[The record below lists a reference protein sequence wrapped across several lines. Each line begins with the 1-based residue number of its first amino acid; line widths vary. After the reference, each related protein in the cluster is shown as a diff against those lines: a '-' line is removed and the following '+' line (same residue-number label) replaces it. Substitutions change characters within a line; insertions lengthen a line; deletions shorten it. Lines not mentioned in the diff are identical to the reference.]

1 MSSAPRR
8 TVSTTSRPSR
18 PAAQSELPH
27 RTRSVAV
34 RSSNSSQPPPQ
45 SHYAHS
51 KTPSH
56 EHRPPANYAALDGI
70 ARPEAEA
77 KSRRDR
83 DVSAERP
90 ATARTESTRRH
101 HQRTSSMQP
110 REPEPMTG
118 DAAQVPASANHGQ
131 PNATVQPRRR
141 TTITTPTGN
150 WALGK
155 TIGAGSMGKVKL
167 AKNIETGEQV
177 TISFSFYFLAPIL
190 PHFRPS
196 LETRFTQLSSMQL
209 ANRTICII

>member
-8 TVSTTSRPSR
+8 TVSTTTRPSR

-27 RTRSVAV
+27 RTRSAAV

-45 SHYAHS
+45 SQYAHS

-56 EHRPPANYAALDGI
+56 DNRPPSNYAALDSI
-70 ARPEAEA
+70 ARQEAEA

-83 DVSAERP
+83 DASAERP

-110 REPEPMTG
+110 RETESAPG
-118 DAAQVPASANHGQ
+118 DSAQAPASGNGQ
-131 PNATVQPRRR
+131 SNAPTQPKRR
-141 TTITTPTGN
+141 TTISTPTGN

-167 AKNIETGEQV
+167 AKNMETGEQV
-177 TISFSFYFLAPIL
+177 IISLLFCLFSLLFFSASSYLL
-190 PHFRPS
+190 PMW
-196 LETRFTQLSSMQL
+196 LTRLSIARL
-209 ANRTICII
+209 AN

>member
-8 TVSTTSRPSR
+8 TASTSSRPSR

-45 SHYAHS
+45 THYAHS

-56 EHRPPANYAALDGI
+56 DHRPPSNYAALDSI
-70 ARPEAEA
+70 ARQEAEA

-83 DVSAERP
+83 DASAERP

-110 REPEPMTG
+110 RETEQTSG
-118 DAAQVPASANHGQ
+118 ETAQAPASGNHGQ
-131 PNATVQPRRR
+131 ANAPTQPKRR

-177 TISFSFYFLAPIL
+177 IIPFSFPSFHSSSSTLPTISYNLFHAIVYHAV
-190 PHFRPS
+190 R
-196 LETRFTQLSSMQL
+196 
-209 ANRTICII
+209 